1 MPEIEKLIDP
11 VLIEK
16 ALSGF
21 KSPEE
26 ADLFIKALEEYV
38 GIGKSKIEDDL
49 RSIDYI
55 EKPVDMY
62 TFLKEPYYLGIIDTV
77 YPRLV
82 DDLIEFF
89 DPGNEYFLGLFGGSI
104 GWGKS
109 TFSEIAIARIIY
121 EVSCLKNP
129 QKTYRMVKEDKLFF
143 ANVSV
148 THTQAKRVIFEGLK
162 GKIKGSEYFRTVF
175 PYQDFATELRFPN
188 NVLLAACTQS
198 QVIGMNTFAAA
209 MDEANFMPIVERSQ
223 TARLR
228 GGKRL
233 YDQAE
238 VVFTALLRRMETRY
252 LRFGNLPGKL
262 MALSS
267 AQYPDDFMERKVALY
282 QGHKNVFVRNYA
294 VWDTKPEGTYS
305 EEKFII
311 FFNRESGLGRIP
323 KDDEALGEEEEKIDV
338 PVEFKHDFE
347 IDMEGSLRDLAGK
360 ATVAIEP
367 FITKR
372 DMIAKMY
379 EDNRRHPFSAYET
392 TLRDGAYVLRDVLC
406 QWVKEV
412 DELGVVKFEGLRPK
426 VNPKTRRYVH
436 IDPSISGDAA
446 GFCMGH
452 PSHYEER
459 TRWRTIQII
468 EPGTLEP
475 KTRRE
480 AFVEMLPVIY
490 VDLWLRIVPPP
501 AGEIILGDIRQ
512 LLFEL
517 KEMGFRFA
525 LVTMDS
531 FQSKDTQQQ
540 LKDKGMNV
548 EELSV
553 DVNTQPYSRL
563 KMALYETRLKGYL
576 HPVGVNELRQLEW
589 NKRKGKVDHRPSG
602 SKDMADSLAGVVH
615 NCETKKVVEPVAP
628 SLGIA
633 ESPADE
639 EIKRKLQETKWLLE
653 K

>member
-1 MPEIEKLIDP
+1 MSDIEKLIDP
-11 VLIEK
+11 ALIEK
-16 ALSGF
+16 ALRGF
-21 KSPEE
+21 KTQEE

-49 RSIDYI
+49 RSIDFV

-62 TFLKEPYYLGIIDTV
+62 TFMKDPYYLGIIDSI
-77 YPRLV
+77 YPRIV

-109 TFSEIAIARIIY
+109 TLSEIAIARIIY

-148 THTQAKRVIFEGLK
+148 THTQAKRIIFEGLK
-162 GKIKGSEYFRTVF
+162 GKIKGSEYFRTVY
-175 PYQDFATELRFPN
+175 PYQEFATELRFPN

-238 VVFTALLRRMETRY
+238 VVFTAMLRRMETRY

-267 AQYPDDFMERKVALY
+267 AQYPDDFMERKAVLY
-282 QGHKNVFVRNYA
+282 RGHKNVFIRNYA
-294 VWDTKPEGTYS
+294 VWDTKPDGTYS
-305 EEKFII
+305 NEKFFV
-311 FFNRESGLGRIP
+311 FFNKESGLGRIP
-323 KDDEALGEEEEKIDV
+323 KDDETLGEEEEKIEI

-347 IDMEGSLRDLAGK
+347 VDMEGSLRDLAGK
-360 ATVAIEP
+360 STVAIEP

-372 DMIAKMY
+372 DMIAMMY
-379 EDNRRHPFSAYET
+379 QDNRRHPFSAYET
-392 TLRDGAYVLRDVLC
+392 TLRDGAYILRDVLC
-406 QWVKEV
+406 EWVKEE

-426 VNPKTRRYVH
+426 VNPKVRRYVH

-452 PSHYEER
+452 ISRYEER
-459 TRWRTIQII
+459 TRWRTIQVI

-480 AFVEMLPVIY
+480 SFVEMLPVIY
-490 VDLWLRIVPPP
+490 IDLWLRIVPPP
-501 AGEIILGDIRQ
+501 GGEIILGDIRQ
-512 LLFEL
+512 LIVEL

-525 LVTMDS
+525 LITMDS
-531 FQSKDTQQQ
+531 YQSKDTQQQ
-540 LKDKGMNV
+540 LKEKGFNTD
-548 EELSV
+548 ELSV
-553 DVNTQPYSRL
+553 DVNPQPYNRL
-563 KMALYETRLKGYL
+563 KMALYEIRLKGYL

-589 NKRKGKVDHRPSG
+589 NKRKGKVDHRPGG
-602 SKDMADSLAGVVH
+602 SKDLADSLAGVVH
-615 NCETKKVVEPVAP
+615 NCETNRVVEPIAP

-633 ESPADE
+633 ESAADE
-639 EIKRKLQETKWLLE
+639 EIKRKLQETKWLLG